1 MLLVFMSSIQDIHAL
16 EMRIMDMVYDCINQG
31 YDEDQVLT
39 IGDESYPVKDLIRV
53 GDDGNPEA
61 DNDKI
66 SDIANSWLFLD

>member
-1 MLLVFMSSIQDIHAL
+1 MSSIQDIHAL
-16 EMRIMDMVYDCINQG
+16 EMRLMDMVNDCINYG
-31 YDEDQVLT
+31 YNENRVLT
-39 IGDESYPVKDLIRV
+39 IADESYPVKDLIRI

>member
-39 IGDESYPVKDLIRV
+39 IGDESYPVKDLIRT

>member
-1 MLLVFMSSIQDIHAL
+1 MSSIQDIHAL
-16 EMRIMDMVYDCINQG
+16 EMRIMDMVYDCINYG
-31 YDEDQVLT
+31 YDENQVLT
-39 IGDESYPVKDLIRV
+39 IADESYPVKDLIRI